1 MTADSFQGI
10 QQENR
15 FDVFMEL
22 NNSCRLSLCFPTSIY
37 LSLYLTLF
45 LSISFNILVYL
56 PVYFIYPVTSN
67 NSLRFCELQNQNYQM
82 PKAPKIKKCWLK
94 CSTRSWIFYANTF
107 VGLQGFT
114 IEVAFCVLTNTG
126 PHTKRG
132 PLEKWNHVWD
142 PWNFLQ
148 QKFQFQLFCMLGQQT
163 TPKSQSWI
171 TILDVC
177 KDS

>member
-1 MTADSFQGI
+1 M
-10 QQENR
+10 
-15 FDVFMEL
+15 
-22 NNSCRLSLCFPTSIY
+22 LSNLYLS
-37 LSLYLTLF
+37 LSLYLT

-67 NSLRFCELQNQNYQM
+67 NSLRFCELQNQNYQV
-82 PKAPKIKKCWLK
+82 PKAPKKKEMLTK
-94 CSTRSWIFYANTF
+94 MFNTK
-107 VGLQGFT
+107 LNILRQYICRLTGFT
-114 IEVAFCVLTNTG
+114 MEVAFCVFPNTG
-126 PHTKRG
+126 SHTKRG
-132 PLEKWNHVWD
+132 SLEKWNHVWD

>member
-15 FDVFMEL
+15 FDVFKEL
-22 NNSCRLSLCFPTSIY
+22 NNSWRLSLCFPTSIY

-82 PKAPKIKKCWLK
+82 PKAPKKKEMLTKMFNTKLNILRQYICRLTGIYHGGRLLCVSQHWLTHK
-94 CSTRSWIFYANTF
+94 T
-107 VGLQGFT
+107 GLFRKV
-114 IEVAFCVLTNTG
+114 ESCV
-126 PHTKRG
+126 R
-132 PLEKWNHVWD
+132 PL
-142 PWNFLQ
+142 
-148 QKFQFQLFCMLGQQT
+148 KFFAA
-163 TPKSQSWI
+163 KISVS
-171 TILDVC
+171 TILHVRPTNHAQ
-177 KDS
+177 KSKLNNYFGRL

>member
-1 MTADSFQGI
+1 M
-10 QQENR
+10 
-15 FDVFMEL
+15 
-22 NNSCRLSLCFPTSIY
+22 LSNLY
-37 LSLYLTLF
+37 LSLSLSHS
-45 LSISFNILVYL
+45 LSIYIFQHPSLSSSLFY
-56 PVYFIYPVTSN
+56 IYPVTSY

-94 CSTRSWIFYANTF
+94 CSTWSWIFYANTF
-107 VGLQGFT
+107 VGLQEFT
-114 IEVAFCVLTNTG
+114 MEVAFCVFPNTG
-126 PHTKRG
+126 SHTKRG
-132 PLEKWNHVWD
+132 SLEKWNHVWD